1 MFPAAHPDPAQKSAA
16 VVGAVAIDDF
26 AADALEESI
35 SAHPPGVAIS
45 RRTIRSRFAIG
56 WCAALLALLATLTVS
71 LMVGRYPVGFGATMG
86 MVFGHI
92 PFIDTSYTSAEQAVL
107 LHIRLPRI
115 LSGLLVGVGLAAA
128 GAGYQTMFRNPLVS
142 PDILGVSAGAGFGGA
157 LAVLLHLPY
166 WQLET
171 MAFGGG
177 LIAATVS
184 LGIARS
190 IGQDSPILLVLTG
203 VVVASVFA
211 ALISMTEYLANPDD
225 TLPAITFWLMG
236 GLGRQQLDALVA
248 PTVIMAASLM
258 ALYAV
263 RWPVTVLAT
272 GDEDA
277 HTLGVNTRHIWITVV
292 VACTLTTA
300 TTVSLAGIVGW
311 VGLLVPHLARAIVGP
326 GFGGL
331 LIASAVLG
339 SAFVVG
345 VDDITRTATAAEVPL
360 GILTALIGAPFFLL
374 VLAKM
379 RRQWA

>member
-1 MFPAAHPDPAQKSAA
+1 
-16 VVGAVAIDDF
+16 
-26 AADALEESI
+26 
-35 SAHPPGVAIS
+35 
-45 RRTIRSRFAIG
+45 
-56 WCAALLALLATLTVS
+56 LALFATLAVS
-71 LMVGRYPVGFGATMG
+71 FMVGRYPVGFGATMG
-86 MVFGHI
+86 TLFGHI
-92 PFIDTSYTSAEQAVL
+92 PFTDTSPTAVEQTVL
-107 LHIRLPRI
+107 LNIRLPRI

-166 WQLET
+166 WQLEV

-177 LIAATVS
+177 LIAAAVS

-190 IGQDSPILLVLTG
+190 IAQDSPILLVLTG

-211 ALISMTEYLANPDD
+211 ALISVTEYLANPDD

-236 GLGRQQLDALVA
+236 GLGRQQLGALAA
-248 PTVIMAASLM
+248 PTVIIAVSLA

-277 HTLGVNTRHIWITVV
+277 RTVGVNTHRIWITVV

-311 VGLLVPHLARAIVGP
+311 VGLLVPHMARAIVGP
-326 GFGGL
+326 TFGWL

-345 VDDITRTATAAEVPL
+345 VDDITRAATTIELPL
-360 GILTALIGAPFFLL
+360 GILTSLIGAPFFLL
-374 VLAKM
+374 VLAQM
-379 RRQWA
+379 RRQWV